1 MSIRRSWCVFA
12 FLLLLFSVAA
22 HAAPVK
28 LSTITISP
36 GTVTGGTAATGTA
49 TLTGAAPHN
58 GATVTLSSS
67 NAAVAAVP
75 ASIFI
80 PQGATSATFSVT
92 TSPVAASTSVTITG
106 NYQATATGSFSVLPP
121 ALSGFSVSPTSV
133 MAVLGTSTGTVTL
146 DGAAPAGG
154 QSVALASNNGAA
166 TVPASVT
173 VAAGAT
179 SASFTITTSAVA
191 SSTNV
196 TLTATLAGN
205 TRVATLTVT
214 PCIAPA
220 VNPPSSFPAT
230 DINWIDDT
238 LPAGMTATGL
248 TWDTSQKASGAQSA
262 TAGNASGFHEVLFTG
277 ATATLTVNP
286 SEAMVSYLLVSVCAA
301 PREIVLGWHTTGG
314 SWVKAY
320 YGQSLI
326 GGEAGMVS
334 LGAVPA
340 GGQWLRVQV
349 PASQL
354 GIVGATVDGFDVQTY
369 DGQSWVDRVGKTC
382 VQPQATPGVNGSDT
396 LWIDDVL
403 PGGANGSGIIW
414 DTSQHVSGTQ
424 SLSTGPIAAGQHS
437 FSIVDATT
445 VQPVYI
451 GEKLVFYVLLDMC
464 SPPTEMLIR
473 WKNTWGEIR
482 GAYWGTA
489 HGISGENTNFP
500 RIGAMPSSGTWIRM
514 EVPASQLIMEDRY
527 LTSFYVDTWDG
538 RAWFDGIGKGG
549 VGCAPGVAP
558 APSIPAGDTVWIDDA
573 APSGSTVVGHFD
585 ATQHASGS
593 ASFHIQYN
601 GAVDQTGSITSVP
614 ASLSIAFR
622 ENLVAYVLINSCAVP
637 SELALKWH
645 TTNGELRGVYW
656 GTPHGW
662 GEGSTLVNLGAMPA
676 ADAWQ
681 RVEIPASQLAIEQR
695 NVDGFYFE
703 TYGGEVWVDHIG
715 KSGTPCYVATAPA
728 PSIPSGDVLWIED
741 SLPPGV
747 PPAAVVWDT
756 SQKASGAQ
764 SMTTPV
770 ISSGDHQIAV
780 INSSNRI
787 SVGPGDTM
795 VAYVL
800 LNECAPPTE
809 ILLTWS
815 TTTGTTA
822 GAYWGT
828 PHGLGEGTTYFSMG
842 SLPAP
847 GVWTRLEV
855 SARQL
860 GIEQQLV
867 NTMKFDNVDGQVW
880 WDHVGKVACS
890 MGRAAAPSI
899 PSGDTVWFED
909 GPPSGGGISG
919 ANYDSTQAASG
930 TLSFSDAY
938 AIGTHTVTFQPPSS
952 QYFPVS
958 FGETIVFYALFDSCG
973 VTPSEIRLQLN
984 TDRGEVVYA
993 YWGTPHSEPSGAI
1006 AVGPLGAAGSWQ
1018 RYEVSAA
1025 ALHIEA
1031 RSISYVRFVYYDG
1044 RTWFDH
1050 IGKGG
1055 TACNPP
1061 APPAPAF
1068 GASDVVWVDDS
1079 VPAGS
1084 ADVTWDT
1091 SEHASGTR
1099 SISAPFTYGSASHT
1113 FNIDMNQPEYIG
1125 DSLVLYALLDPCAP
1139 PTQVSAVVRDSTGS
1153 WFQAYWGTANG
1164 NEMAGAIN
1172 MGPLP
1177 AAGTWQRLEVPF
1189 ALWQN
1194 EERNI
1199 WTVAV
1204 GYTGGRAWLDR
1215 IGRNGLGC
1223 VLPHAAQ
1230 PSMPSGDVVWAED
1243 DVPASPGT
1251 VLDTSQAASGTK
1263 SIGTPYYEYAGR
1275 HQFGLG
1281 QFLQQ
1286 LYIGDSLVA
1295 YILIDPCAP
1304 MPSQISAA
1312 GWADGHM
1319 VQAYWGAANGDEI
1332 AGAINMGPIPATP
1345 GVWYRLELPF
1355 SVWRIEG
1362 HVLDNLTLSN
1372 VGGHV
1377 WYDHVGRAGGCVPP
1391 RAAQPSIPTT
1401 DLVWADDD
1409 APANP
1414 AQWFDPSQSASGAKS
1429 MSRPYEYEGRHAFGL
1444 GQFLQQVNI
1453 DDSLVAYILID
1464 PCAPMPTQISA
1475 SGWVDGRV
1483 AFAYWG
1489 TPNGDETA
1497 DAVNMGPIPATP
1509 GVWYR
1514 LELPF
1519 SVWRIE
1525 GHVLDNLTLS
1535 NVGGHVWYDHIGH
1548 TGGCASPRA
1557 AQPSIPTTDL
1567 VWADDDAPANP
1578 AQWFDPS
1585 QSASGAKSMS
1595 RPYEYEGRHAFG
1607 LGQFLQQVN
1616 LNDSLVFYVLV
1627 DPCAPIPTQI
1637 SASGWVDGRVAFAYW
1652 GTPNGDE
1659 TADAVNMGPIP
1670 ATPGAW
1676 YRFELPFSVWQIEG
1690 HRLDNL
1696 TLANVNGHVWYDHV
1710 GHTGGCVPTR
1720 AAQPSMPAGD
1730 VVWADDDNDNPTIPW
1745 DSSQSASGT
1754 RSISLPYQY
1763 NGRHWFG
1770 LGQIMQPIVSGDK
1783 VIFYA
1788 LFDSCAPQPA
1798 QIAFSAWSDG
1808 GIVFAYWGT
1817 PNGDEPANAVSL
1829 GALPAANGTWQRF
1842 EVPASAIGIENQT
1855 LDTFNVSN
1863 VNGHVWYDHLGKS
1876 Q

>member
-121 ALSGFSVSPTSV
+121 ALSAFSVSPTSV

-154 QSVALASNNGAA
+154 ESVALASNNGAA

-205 TRVATLTVT
+205 TRLATLTVT

-262 TAGNASGFHEVLFTG
+262 TAGNAAGFHEVLFTG

-369 DGQSWVDRVGKTC
+369 DGQSWVDRAGKTC
-382 VQPQATPGVNGSDT
+382 VQPPATPGVNGSDT

-403 PGGANGSGIIW
+403 PGGANGSGISW

-573 APSGSTVVGHFD
+573 APSGSTIVGHFD

-593 ASFHIQYN
+593 ASFHMQYN

-614 ASLSIAFR
+614 APLSIAFR

-662 GEGSTLVNLGAMPA
+662 GEGSALVNLGAMPA

-747 PPAAVVWDT
+747 PPTAVWDT

-764 SMTTPV
+764 SMTTSL

-860 GIEQQLV
+860 GIEQQQV

-890 MGRAAAPSI
+890 MGRAATPSI

-909 GPPSGGGISG
+909 GPPTGGGITG

-938 AIGTHTVTFQPPSS
+938 AIGTHTVTFQPPSW

-1006 AVGPLGAAGSWQ
+1006 AAGPLGAAGSWQ

-1031 RSISYVRFVYYDG
+1031 RSISYVRFVYFDG

-1061 APPAPAF
+1061 APPAPTFPA
-1068 GASDVVWVDDS
+1068 ADVVWIDDS
-1079 VPAGS
+1079 VPSGS
-1084 ADVTWDT
+1084 PDVSWD
-1091 SEHASGTR
+1091 SSQHASGTR
-1099 SISAPFTYGSASHT
+1099 SISTPFTYGNTRHS
-1113 FNIDMNQPEYIG
+1113 FNMNSMNFPTYVG
-1125 DSLVLYALLDPCAP
+1125 DSLVFYALIDSCAP
-1139 PTQVSAVVRDSTGS
+1139 PTQISIAGWDNTGRLS
-1153 WFQAYWGTANG
+1153 SAYWGTPLGDEAP
-1164 NEMAGAIN
+1164 GAIN

-1189 ALWQN
+1189 ATWQIEEHLMGTLSLSYVGGLAWFDHIGRNGLGCIPPHAAAPAIPATDVVWVDDDNPAGGSYWIWDTAQAASGTKSFTLPYQYGGRHDFNIGVNGSQPVYVGDSLVFYALIDPCAPPTQISVGGWDNTGRFSMSYWGTPHGDEAPGAINMGPLPAAGSWHRFEVPLSLWQI
-1194 EERNI
+1194 EEHVLGTLTLSNVDGHVWYDHIGSNGAGCIPPHAAQPAMPSTDVVWFDDDGGAPDLPWDTSQAASGTRSISRPYEYSGRHVFNI
-1199 WTVAV
+1199 GQISQPVYVGDSLVFYALLDPCAPPSQISVGGWDNTGRSAFAYWGSPSGDEPEGAV
-1204 GYTGGRAWLDR
+1204 SMGPLPATGVWQRFEMPFALWHFEEHEMGTLTLTNVNGRVWYDH

-1223 VLPHAAQ
+1223 VPPHAAQ
-1230 PSMPSGDVVWAED
+1230 PAMPSTDVVWVD
-1243 DVPASPGT
+1243 DDGGAPDLPW
-1251 VLDTSQAASGTK
+1251 DTSQAASGTR
-1263 SIGTPYYEYAGR
+1263 SI
-1275 HQFGLG
+1275 
-1281 QFLQQ
+1281 
-1286 LYIGDSLVA
+1286 
-1295 YILIDPCAP
+1295 
-1304 MPSQISAA
+1304 
-1312 GWADGHM
+1312 
-1319 VQAYWGAANGDEI
+1319 
-1332 AGAINMGPIPATP
+1332 
-1345 GVWYRLELPF
+1345 
-1355 SVWRIEG
+1355 
-1362 HVLDNLTLSN
+1362 
-1372 VGGHV
+1372 
-1377 WYDHVGRAGGCVPP
+1377 
-1391 RAAQPSIPTT
+1391 
-1401 DLVWADDD
+1401 
-1409 APANP
+1409 
-1414 AQWFDPSQSASGAKS
+1414 
-1429 MSRPYEYEGRHAFGL
+1429 SRPYEYSGRHVFNI
-1444 GQFLQQVNI
+1444 GQIFQPIAVGDKLI
-1453 DDSLVAYILID
+1453 FYIYLD
-1464 PCAPMPTQISA
+1464 PCAPASQITL
-1475 SGWVDGRV
+1475 SGWSNGGVV
-1483 AFAYWG
+1483 LAFWG
-1489 TPNGDETA
+1489 TP
-1497 DAVNMGPIPATP
+1497 
-1509 GVWYR
+1509 
-1514 LELPF
+1514 
-1519 SVWRIE
+1519 
-1525 GHVLDNLTLS
+1525 
-1535 NVGGHVWYDHIGH
+1535 
-1548 TGGCASPRA
+1548 
-1557 AQPSIPTTDL
+1557 
-1567 VWADDDAPANP
+1567 
-1578 AQWFDPS
+1578 
-1585 QSASGAKSMS
+1585 
-1595 RPYEYEGRHAFG
+1595 
-1607 LGQFLQQVN
+1607 
-1616 LNDSLVFYVLV
+1616 
-1627 DPCAPIPTQI
+1627 
-1637 SASGWVDGRVAFAYW
+1637 
-1652 GTPNGDE
+1652 
-1659 TADAVNMGPIP
+1659 
-1670 ATPGAW
+1670 
-1676 YRFELPFSVWQIEG
+1676 
-1690 HRLDNL
+1690 
-1696 TLANVNGHVWYDHV
+1696 
-1710 GHTGGCVPTR
+1710 
-1720 AAQPSMPAGD
+1720 
-1730 VVWADDDNDNPTIPW
+1730 
-1745 DSSQSASGT
+1745 
-1754 RSISLPYQY
+1754 
-1763 NGRHWFG
+1763 
-1770 LGQIMQPIVSGDK
+1770 SGD
-1783 VIFYA
+1783 
-1788 LFDSCAPQPA
+1788 D
-1798 QIAFSAWSDG
+1798 
-1808 GIVFAYWGT
+1808 
-1817 PNGDEPANAVSL
+1817 PANAVNM
-1829 GALPAANGTWQRF
+1829 GALPAAGSWQRL
-1842 EVPASAIGIENQT
+1842 EVAASALGLEGQT
-1855 LDTFNVSN
+1855 LDTLTFTNLD
-1863 VNGHVWYDHLGKS
+1863 GRVWLDHIGKS